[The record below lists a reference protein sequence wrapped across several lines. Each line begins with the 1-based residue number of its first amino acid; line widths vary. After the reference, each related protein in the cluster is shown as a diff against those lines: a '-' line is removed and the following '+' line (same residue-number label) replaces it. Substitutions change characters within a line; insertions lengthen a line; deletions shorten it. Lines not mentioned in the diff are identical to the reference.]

1 MEKPED
7 TSASEPDGAPDEAPA
22 PPPPTPPPAASGTG
36 PYPQLL
42 HHQLMTPRAPLP
54 PGAGITVYTTSMYSK
69 PPTVPAT
76 WAEDPHGRHQWR
88 WWNGWHWTEH
98 VADDGEASTDP
109 LD

>member
-1 MEKPED
+1 MDEPDD
-7 TSASEPDGAPDEAPA
+7 TTASEPDPATHEPAA
-22 PPPPTPPPAASGTG
+22 PPPAVPAPAGSGPG

-42 HHQLMTPRAPLP
+42 HHQLMTPRAPLT
-54 PGAGITVYTTSMYSK
+54 PGAGIGMYPTSLYAK
-69 PPTVPAT
+69 PPTAPAT
-76 WAEDPHGRHQWR
+76 WAEDPRGRHQWR